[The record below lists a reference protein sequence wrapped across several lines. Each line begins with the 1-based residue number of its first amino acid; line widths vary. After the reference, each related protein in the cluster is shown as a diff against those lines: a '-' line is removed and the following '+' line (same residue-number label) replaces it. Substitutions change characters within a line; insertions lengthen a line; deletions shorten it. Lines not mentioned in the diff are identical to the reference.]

1 MNSKNKK
8 INKIDKK
15 DKKDKL
21 CFFKNPIFDKDKI
34 EIFKFNKSKRIM
46 TIIFH
51 K

>member
-1 MNSKNKK
+1 MNSKN
-8 INKIDKK
+8 NKVDKNI
-15 DKKDKL
+15 KL

-34 EIFKFNKSKRIM
+34 EIFKFNKSKKIM

>member
-1 MNSKNKK
+1 MNSKNSK
-8 INKIDKK
+8 INKI

-34 EIFKFNKSKRIM
+34 EIFKFNKSKKIM